1 MITNAPQTILVTG
14 VFDVLHQEHLAFLKK
29 AKALGGK
36 LLVGVET
43 DERVRELKGEGRP
56 VHTAAERVAQLK
68 QLGIADE
75 VVVLPQRFHTEAER
89 LEWLKVIRPTI
100 LAVSSHTPHL
110 AAKRRVMKQ
119 VGGEVKIVHALNPA
133 VSTTKILQAQQ
144 QSR

>member
-1 MITNAPQTILVTG
+1 M
-14 VFDVLHQEHLAFLKK
+14 LHQEHLAFLKK

-36 LLVGVET
+36 LLVAVET

-56 VHTAAERVAQLK
+56 VHTATERVAQIQ

-89 LEWLKVIRPTI
+89 LEWLKVIRPAI
-100 LAVSSHTPHL
+100 LAVSEHSPFL

-119 VGGEVKIVHALNPA
+119 VGGEVKIVHSHNPA
-133 VSTTKILQAQQ
+133 VSTTKILQTQQ
-144 QSR
+144 KSR